1 IGVLEFLRDVGK
13 HFAVNQMMQRDSIR
27 ARFESRDAGISYT
40 EFSYMLL
47 QAYDFLELFR
57 RHGCRL
63 QAGAS
68 DQWGNIVS
76 GVDLIR
82 RITGKAAYG
91 LTMPLVTD
99 SEGKKF
105 GKTEKGA
112 VYLDPELTSPYD
124 FYQFWLNTPDADVA
138 RFLRWLTFLPRPEI
152 ESLER
157 QVGTGERV
165 AQKALAADLTARV
178 HGRAA
183 LDDVLGATSA
193 LFSKGGTGAAAL
205 AAAPGITVPA
215 S

>member
-1 IGVLEFLRDVGK
+1 
-13 HFAVNQMMQRDSIR
+13 
-27 ARFESRDAGISYT
+27 
-40 EFSYMLL
+40 
-47 QAYDFLELFR
+47 
-57 RHGCRL
+57 
-63 QAGAS
+63 
-68 DQWGNIVS
+68 
-76 GVDLIR
+76 
-82 RITGKAAYG
+82 
-91 LTMPLVTD
+91 MPLVTD

-152 ESLER
+152 ETLEG

-178 HGRAA
+178 HGPEA
-183 LDDVLGATSA
+183 LETVLGATSA
-193 LFSKGGTGAAAL
+193 LFSKCGGAGATAAL

-215 S
+215 SRFAGEGALLVDLLAESGACASKSD